1 MLFQFSHHRLEAD
14 GTLHHATQH
23 LSERLDELPN
33 FDTVRALRAAL
44 GNDRGVVLH
53 WWDHERTVLK
63 EVKGQLQALP
73 EGVLTDRTELLT
85 FLDDLLGTD
94 ATPGRLFDL
103 GHLIR
108 RTVFFPGTGG
118 SSSLKKVLP
127 ALLATSPGLRE
138 KYVAPIYGNAASI
151 PSLNFARQ
159 AWVQYDESGQ
169 IIDPYSLLGQRTN
182 DDDLTDLER
191 LEGDGPV
198 VADGGAAMVAY
209 ALLQNGQL
217 AEAEIQ
223 DLRAQLLRYCEL
235 DTFAMVLAWEGIQE
249 LVASANSD

>member
-1 MLFQFSHHRLEAD
+1 LA
-14 GTLHHATQH
+14 
-23 LSERLDELPN
+23 
-33 FDTVRALRAAL
+33 
-44 GNDRGVVLH
+44 
-53 WWDHERTVLK
+53 
-63 EVKGQLQALP
+63 
-73 EGVLTDRTELLT
+73 
-85 FLDDLLGTD
+85 FLDDLLGID

-127 ALLATSPGLRE
+127 ALLATSSGLRE

-151 PSLNFARQ
+151 PSLNFAQQ

-169 IIDPYSLLGQRTN
+169 IIDPYSLLGQRAN
-182 DDDLTDLER
+182 DEDLTDLER
-191 LEGDGPV
+191 LEGDGPL

-217 AEAEIQ
+217 AESEMQ
-223 DLRAQLLRYCEL
+223 GLRAQLLRYCEL

-249 LVASANSD
+249 LVASSNSD